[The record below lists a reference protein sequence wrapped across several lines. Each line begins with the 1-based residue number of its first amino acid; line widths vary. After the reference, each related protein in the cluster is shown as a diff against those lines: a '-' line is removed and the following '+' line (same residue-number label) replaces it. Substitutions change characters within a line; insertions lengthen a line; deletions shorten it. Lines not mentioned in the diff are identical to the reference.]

1 MFVAKNIHAVV
12 DDDVHERL
20 DRIKN
25 EHGLTWEGMLL
36 HAAKDLD
43 TPD

>member
-1 MFVAKNIHAVV
+1 MVKNIHVVV

-20 DRIKN
+20 KRIKK

-36 HAAKDLD
+36 HAADDLD